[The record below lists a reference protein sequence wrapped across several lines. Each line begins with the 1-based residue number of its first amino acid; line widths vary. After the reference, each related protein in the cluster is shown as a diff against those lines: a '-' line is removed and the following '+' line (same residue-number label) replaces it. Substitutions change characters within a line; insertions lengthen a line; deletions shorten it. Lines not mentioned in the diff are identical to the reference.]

1 MYGAP
6 PPAAGGFY
14 GNPGGYGGGYG
25 GGAGYGMNDYPVE
38 SSAVITDYSVP
49 QQTHSSYV
57 VDYGAGD
64 ANAELEA
71 TLAAL
76 AIPTSDYSMGTAAGP
91 GADPFASVAGGG
103 GGGAAKVKCYFIRA
117 NGTKEVSRLGVS
129 TFKSAQEVIR
139 GVYSTFN
146 RTSGRVTY
154 TDQDNDEIEISAGT
168 DFDDIVSFAKGLTL
182 YER

>member
-1 MYGAP
+1 
-6 PPAAGGFY
+6 
-14 GNPGGYGGGYG
+14 
-25 GGAGYGMNDYPVE
+25 MNDYPVE
-38 SSAVITDYSVP
+38 SSAVITDYSAP

-76 AIPTSDYSMGTAAGP
+76 AIPTSDFSIPGTQAAGT
-91 GADPFASVAGGG
+91 DPFASMAG

-117 NGTKEVSRLGVS
+117 NGAKEVSRMGLS
-129 TFKSAQEVIR
+129 TCRSAQEVIK

-146 RTSGRVTY
+146 RSNGRVTY
-154 TDQDNDEIEISAGT
+154 TDQDNDEIEISAAT
-168 DFDDIVSFAKGLTL
+168 DLDDIVSFAKGLTL